1 MIVHINSSDTK
12 LRSRAAGAL
21 HNMSSDV
28 DSIRMIRKGGAL
40 PKIVS
45 LLHDENGAISGSAAA
60 TLQNMSR
67 EIASRKIILD
77 LNAVPGLGELL
88 VGKSVSTKV
97 MGPKERV
104 RLLVQRRNGHT

>member
-1 MIVHINSSDTK
+1 MIIHINSSDTK

-28 DSIRMIRKGGAL
+28 ESIRMIRKGGAL

-45 LLHDENGAISGSAAA
+45 LLKDENGATSGSAAA
-60 TLQNMSR
+60 TLQNVSR
-67 EIASRKIILD
+67 EIASRRIILD
-77 LNAVPGLGELL
+77 LNAIPALGELL

-97 MGPKERV
+97 MSP
-104 RLLVQRRNGHT
+104 